1 MAQKHLETGD
11 FVTPGDQLAVE
22 EEFMP
27 GENAFV
33 DEGIVF
39 SSATGRVEFDE
50 KGRRVSVFPMSNL
63 PPLPVQG
70 DTVIAK
76 VTYIRGQFAK
86 MDIIAIEGEKNREI
100 PSAPEGAVHISQ
112 ARRNYVKDLDSQFQ
126 IGDIVRA
133 KVVNT
138 QRDPIVLSTVDDEF
152 GVILAKCRECH
163 GILVPKGKKLDCET
177 CERSVNRKVSSVY
190 GSSPF

>member
-33 DEGIVF
+33 DEGVVF

-76 VTYIRGQFAK
+76 VTNIRGQFAR

-112 ARRNYVKDLDSQFQ
+112 ARRDYVKDLDSQFQ

-152 GVILAKCRECH
+152 GVILAKCWECH
-163 GILVPKGKKLDCET
+163 GVLVPKGKKLDCET

>member
-1 MAQKHLETGD
+1 MTQKTLETGD
-11 FVTPGDQLAVE
+11 FVTPGDELAVE

-33 DEGIVF
+33 DEGVVF
-39 SSATGRVEFDE
+39 SSATGKVQFDT
-50 KGRRVSVFPMSNL
+50 KARKVSVFPMSNL
-63 PPLPVQG
+63 PPRPVQG

-76 VTYIRGQFAK
+76 VTNIRGQFAR
-86 MDIIAIEGEKNREI
+86 MDIIAIEGEKQREI

-126 IGDIVRA
+126 MGDIVRA

-138 QRDPIVLSTVDDEF
+138 QRDPIILSTVDDEF
-152 GVILAKCRECH
+152 GVILAKCRDCH
-163 GILVPKGKKLDCET
+163 GVLVPKGNKLGCDT
-177 CERSVNRKVSSVY
+177 CEREFSRKASSLY
-190 GSSPF
+190 GTSPL